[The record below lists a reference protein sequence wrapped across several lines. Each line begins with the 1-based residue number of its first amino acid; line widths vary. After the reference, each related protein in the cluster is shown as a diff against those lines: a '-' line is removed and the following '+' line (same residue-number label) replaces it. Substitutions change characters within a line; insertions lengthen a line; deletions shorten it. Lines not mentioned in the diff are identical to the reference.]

1 MSDDSKDPFAAAHAA
16 FAHEVADNVRALG
29 ADNDLQRL
37 SLDWQLASARH
48 RYTYNFRWLGRP
60 VIQYPQDLVALQE
73 LIWAYRPEAII
84 ETGVAHGGSLVFSAS
99 MLQLLGGDGIA
110 IGVDIEIRPHNRDA
124 IERHPMAHRIRLIE
138 GSSVL
143 EETVTKVRAAL
154 GARRRVMVVLD
165 SNHTHEHVL
174 AELRLYSPLVTSG
187 GYLIVLDT
195 IVEDLPKSLFT
206 DRPWGPGDNP
216 KTAVRAFL
224 RESDRFVVDANIH
237 NKLQIT
243 VAPDGWLRCVK
254 D

>member
-1 MSDDSKDPFAAAHAA
+1 
-16 FAHEVADNVRALG
+16 
-29 ADNDLQRL
+29 
-37 SLDWQLASARH
+37 
-48 RYTYNFRWLGRP
+48 
-60 VIQYPQDLVALQE
+60 
-73 LIWAYRPEAII
+73 
-84 ETGVAHGGSLVFSAS
+84 
-99 MLQLLGGDGIA
+99 
-110 IGVDIEIRPHNRDA
+110 
-124 IERHPMAHRIRLIE
+124 
-138 GSSVL
+138 
-143 EETVTKVRAAL
+143 
-154 GARRRVMVVLD
+154 MVVLD